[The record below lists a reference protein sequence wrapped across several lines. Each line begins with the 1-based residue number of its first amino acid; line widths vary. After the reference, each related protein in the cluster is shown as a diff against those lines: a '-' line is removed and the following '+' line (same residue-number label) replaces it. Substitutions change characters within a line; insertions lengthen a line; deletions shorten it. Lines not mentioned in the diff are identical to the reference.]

1 MRAALLFLLA
11 LAPQAHAQVVE
22 CPKFYPWEDTVLAE
36 VPYRHQGK
44 GVVAKGRLRGATAYT
59 GEFNG
64 QAELQGMRKDV
75 KGGFDVQYGFAPGE
89 LKWLVCTYGGGDIAW
104 WEQLDSKVTSC
115 KLSVRKAGTDPLDVR
130 MTCK

>member
-1 MRAALLFLLA
+1 MRAALLVLLA
-11 LAPQAHAQVVE
+11 LAPQAYGQVVE

-36 VPYRHQGK
+36 VPYRQEGK

-64 QAELQGMRKDV
+64 QEELQGMRKDV
-75 KGGFDVQYGFAPGE
+75 KGGLDVQYGFAPGE
-89 LKWLVCTYGGGDIAW
+89 SKWLVCTYGSGDISW
-104 WEQLDSKVTSC
+104 WERLDSKVTSC
-115 KLSVRKAGTDPLDVR
+115 KLSVRKSGADPLDIR